1 MEHVV
6 AKQPQNNWPIF
17 VQFLCLDIYKT
28 DTEETEESDLYFLAV
43 VI

>member
-1 MEHVV
+1 
-6 AKQPQNNWPIF
+6 
-17 VQFLCLDIYKT
+17 LDIYKT